1 MTPNPRSLLQ
11 GDVAPHLR
19 RLSIP
24 LAWGML
30 SMTLFSVVDTYFISQ
45 LGTKYLAALGFTIPL
60 VMFYMGITFGLSVGT
75 TSVLSRVYGEGDM
88 EKFKRLATDTLSLCG
103 IVVVAAAVIG
113 ILTIDSVFRMMGA
126 TDDLMPLIH
135 RYMAVWYCGMPF
147 FGMMLIGNSCS
158 RAAGD
163 TKFVSA
169 MMTLLSAINIILDP
183 FLIFGWGPFPQL
195 NLMGA
200 AVTLVVAY
208 YVTFT
213 VSYYILIF
221 RRGFFSPV
229 IFHDGILASWKRVL
243 HVAVP
248 SMVSNQIAP
257 ISAAIVT
264 WMAASYGKEAVA
276 ALGVAT
282 RIEGMA
288 LLVFYAIAAGVSIF
302 TGQNFGAGN
311 FGRITEAGKIGSRL
325 ALYWGFFV
333 AAILWFFAGDIP
345 RVFDSNPEVISYTAL
360 YLHWVPVSFGAMGVM
375 IVTNAAMNAM
385 GKPLQATMLILLRAI
400 ILYVPLAFLLQKY
413 LGFIGIIAAM
423 TLTNAG
429 VGALSYAWYRK
440 TVP

>member
-1 MTPNPRSLLQ
+1 MNASPHSLLQ

-24 LAWGML
+24 LVWGML
-30 SMTLFSVVDTYFISQ
+30 SMTLFSVVDTYFISR

-75 TSVLSRVYGEGDM
+75 TSVLARVYGEGDM
-88 EKFKRLATDTLSLCG
+88 EKFKRLATDALSLCAI
-103 IVVVAAAVIG
+103 IVMTAAILG
-113 ILTIDSVFRMMGA
+113 ILTIDPVFRLMGA
-126 TDDLMPLIH
+126 TDDLIPLIH
-135 RYMAVWYCGMPF
+135 AYMAVWYCGMPF

-163 TKFVSA
+163 TKFVSS

-195 NLMGA
+195 NLTGA

-208 YVTFT
+208 YVTFA
-213 VSYYILIF
+213 VSFYILIF

-229 IFHDGILASWKRVL
+229 IVHDGVFASWKRVM
-243 HVAVP
+243 HIAVP
-248 SMVSNQIAP
+248 SVISHQIAP
-257 ISAAIVT
+257 VSAAIVT
-264 WMAASYGKEAVA
+264 WMAATYGKEAVA

-288 LLVFYAIAAGVSIF
+288 LLIFYAIAAGVSIF

-311 FGRITEAGKIGSRL
+311 YGRIAEAGKMGARY
-325 ALYWGFFV
+325 ALYWGFLV
-333 AAILWFFAGDIP
+333 AAVLWVFAGDIP
-345 RVFDSNPEVISYTAL
+345 RIFDGNADVASYTSMYL
-360 YLHWVPVSFGAMGVM
+360 YWVPASFGALGVM
-375 IVTNAAMNAM
+375 FVTNAAMNAM

-400 ILYVPLAFLLQKY
+400 ILYVPLAFFLQKY
-413 LGFIGIIAAM
+413 MGFFGIIAAM
-423 TLTNAG
+423 TATNMG

-440 TVP
+440 TLP